1 MWSKDFLPLLK
12 SSPSKKLNPN
22 LSQPHPQLLPN
33 PLHVCHRCSSS
44 DAAPTSRRPPPLGDL
59 HLSTTSISLLHLSRH
74 RIRSTQCF
82 GSK

>member
-22 LSQPHPQLLPN
+22 LSQPHPQLIPN

-44 DAAPTSRRPPPLGDL
+44 GAAQLSTTATSRRPPPLDDL
-59 HLSTTSISLLHLSRH
+59 YQPAPPLET
-74 RIRSTQCF
+74 
-82 GSK
+82 